1 MSRTR
6 EREWAP
12 PLLILIPLP
21 SPPLGKKKHTNVFD
35 TESRFN
41 LIRPAPVAG
50 REGLSN
56 REPILIGSLHCTGVN
71 IYILNPRTFGI
82 VSINSALE

>member
-1 MSRTR
+1 MGAAPSRPNF
-6 EREWAP
+6 P
-12 PLLILIPLP
+12 PQFPAQY
-21 SPPLGKKKHTNVFD
+21 KKHTNEFD
-35 TESRFN
+35 TELRFN

-50 REGLSN
+50 SVGLGN

-71 IYILNPRTFGI
+71 IYLNRRTFGV